1 MLPVLFSLS
10 LSSGQVAACPLP
22 DDAAACC
29 RFFALRFMRGVEA
42 PPLPPPRRASP
53 LLDGEGVRRR
63 VGAVAEDRPKVHA
76 EELRHGQLDARA
88 LSLERVERAQRLL
101 GREVEPRRSPE

>member
-1 MLPVLFSLS
+1 MRQQLAPRRIEAV
-10 LSSGQVAACPLP
+10 
-22 DDAAACC
+22 
-29 RFFALRFMRGVEA
+29 ALRAAGEEVLEPRGVEVDV
-42 PPLPPPRRASP
+42 

-63 VGAVAEDRPKVHA
+63 VGAVAEDRPKVHV

-101 GREVEPRRSPE
+101 GREVEPRISPE